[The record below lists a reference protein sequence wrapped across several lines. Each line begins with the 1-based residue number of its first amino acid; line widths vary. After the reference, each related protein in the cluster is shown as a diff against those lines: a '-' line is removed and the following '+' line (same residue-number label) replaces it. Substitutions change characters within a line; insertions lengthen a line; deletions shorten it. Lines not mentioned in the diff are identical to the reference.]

1 MGSTHVLLAVWQ
13 KPDVQV
19 LANCQPNSVCSCR
32 EDAAS
37 YGIIWDKEGTAGI
50 NAERMGRTN
59 AVSIHPTKLSFPSS
73 AAGENMGELFSIQE
87 KPTGK
92 SLLIPKLFFISPA
105 GDATSSTHRCPTAS
119 L

>member
-1 MGSTHVLLAVWQ
+1 MSKYWLTVNQ
-13 KPDVQV
+13 T
-19 LANCQPNSVCSCR
+19 VC
-32 EDAAS
+32 AAAEKMLPLMES
-37 YGIIWDKEGTAGI
+37 SGTREGTAGI